1 MATEWRL
8 RSAEKLRLKLT
19 KTQQREITR
28 MYRRVSRSINKQLAG
43 LPDTTSGTLRRIYLE
58 KLQQQINVELTKLGQ
73 DVSTLIQANATAV
86 AGAVVDDSISF
97 LSKLGFPIQGA
108 FSKVPSEVVKSI
120 LTGQVYDGRWS
131 LSRSIWNSTSK
142 AKKDINAIIA
152 EGIAQNK
159 STYDIAKDLEKYVN
173 PSAKKDWAWSKV
185 YPGTNK
191 VVDYNAQRLARTMV
205 SHAYQQ
211 AFVRI
216 TKPNPFVTKYRW
228 LASNSNRVC
237 ELCNSRDGVL
247 FEKDDLPMDHPNGMC
262 TFTAVIDQPMTDI
275 ADRIADWA
283 LGQPDPELD
292 TFAQFLQNS

>member
-19 KTQQREITR
+19 KTQQKEITR
-28 MYRRVSRSINKQLAG
+28 MYRRISRNINKQLAG
-43 LPDTTSGTLRRIYLE
+43 LPDTTTGHLRKIYLE
-58 KLQQQINVELTKLGQ
+58 RLQQQINEELTALGR
-73 DVSTLIQANATAV
+73 DVQSLIQTNMAAV
-86 AGAVVDDSISF
+86 AGAAVDDSLAL
-97 LSKLGFPIQGA
+97 LSKMGFPIQGA
-108 FSKVPSEVVKSI
+108 FSSVPSDVVKSL

-131 LSRSIWNSTSK
+131 LSRSIWNSNTK
-142 AKKDINAIIA
+142 AKKDINTIIA

-211 AFVRI
+211 AFVRT
-216 TKPNPFVTKYRW
+216 TKPNPFVTKYKW

-262 TFTAVIDQPMTDI
+262 TFTAVIDQSMTDI
-275 ADRIADWA
+275 ADRLADWA
-283 LGQPDPELD
+283 LGKPDPELD

>member
-19 KTQQREITR
+19 KTQQKEITR
-28 MYRRVSRSINKQLAG
+28 MYRRISRNINKQLAG
-43 LPDTTSGTLRRIYLE
+43 LPDTTTGHLRKIYLE
-58 KLQQQINVELTKLGQ
+58 RLQQQINEELTALGR
-73 DVSTLIQANATAV
+73 DVQSLIQTNMAAV
-86 AGAVVDDSISF
+86 AGAAVDDSLAL
-97 LSKLGFPIQGA
+97 LSKMGFPIQGA
-108 FSKVPSEVVKSI
+108 FSSVPSDVVKSL

-131 LSRSIWNSTSK
+131 LSRSIWNSTTK
-142 AKKDINAIIA
+142 AKKDINTIIA

-173 PSAKKDWAWSKV
+173 PSARKDWAWSKV

-191 VVDYNAQRLARTMV
+191 VVDYSAQRLARTMV

-211 AFVRI
+211 AFVRT
-216 TKPNPFVTKYRW
+216 TKPNPFVTKYKW

-262 TFTAVIDQPMTDI
+262 TFTAVIDQSMTDI
-275 ADRIADWA
+275 ADRLADWA
-283 LGQPDPELD
+283 LGKPDPELD

>member
-1 MATEWRL
+1 MN
-8 RSAEKLRLKLT
+8 
-19 KTQQREITR
+19 
-28 MYRRVSRSINKQLAG
+28 INKQLAG
-43 LPDTTSGTLRRIYLE
+43 LPDTTTGHLRKIYLE
-58 KLQQQINVELTKLGQ
+58 KLQQQINEELTVLGR
-73 DVSTLIQANATAV
+73 DVQYLIQTNMAAV
-86 AGAVVDDSISF
+86 AGAAVDDSIAL
-97 LSKLGFPIQGA
+97 LSKMGFPIQGA
-108 FSKVPSEVVKSI
+108 FSSIPRDVVKSL
-120 LTGQVYDGRWS
+120 LTGQVYEGRWS
-131 LSRSIWNSTSK
+131 LSRALWNSTTK
-142 AKKDINAIIA
+142 AKKDINTIIA

-173 PSAKKDWAWSKV
+173 PSARKDWAWSKV

-211 AFVRI
+211 AFVRV
-216 TKPNPFVTKYRW
+216 TKPNPFVTKYKW

-275 ADRIADWA
+275 ADRLADWA
-283 LGQPDPELD
+283 LGKPDPELD

>member
-1 MATEWRL
+1 MAFQLDFT
-8 RSAEKLRLKLT
+8 SAERVRAQLT
-19 KTQQREITR
+19 SQQEKDIRNL
-28 MYRRVSRSINKQLAG
+28 YRRIVRNINKEAKK
-43 LPDTTSGTLRRIYLE
+43 LPNTTSGVLRAMY
-58 KLQQQINVELTKLGQ
+58 
-73 DVSTLIQANATAV
+73 
-86 AGAVVDDSISF
+86 
-97 LSKLGFPIQGA
+97 LSKLKGQINEQLTALGSDLERMVRGNMKSVADAVVMDNLSFLQYVGMPIQGA
-108 FSKVPSEVVKSI
+108 FSHVPRDVIESI
-120 LTGQVYDGRWS
+120 ITGRLYQGNWS
-131 LSRSIWNSTSK
+131 LSKTIWKHTQK
-142 AKKDINAIIA
+142 AQKDINTIIA
-152 EGIAQNK
+152 QGIAMNK

-211 AFVRI
+211 AFVRT

>member
-1 MATEWRL
+1 
-8 RSAEKLRLKLT
+8 
-19 KTQQREITR
+19 
-28 MYRRVSRSINKQLAG
+28 
-43 LPDTTSGTLRRIYLE
+43 
-58 KLQQQINVELTKLGQ
+58 
-73 DVSTLIQANATAV
+73 
-86 AGAVVDDSISF
+86 
-97 LSKLGFPIQGA
+97 
-108 FSKVPSEVVKSI
+108 
-120 LTGQVYDGRWS
+120 

-142 AKKDINAIIA
+142 AKKDINTIIA

-211 AFVRI
+211 AFVRV

-283 LGQPDPELD
+283 LGQPDSELD